1 MQIEIRLF
9 GNLKDMV
16 PESRPSISLEM
27 INRPVCVGQIIKELQ
42 LPDDISLITT
52 VNGKHATNDQFLQEG
67 DVLSIFPP
75 IAGG

>member
-16 PESRPSISLEM
+16 PERKPSISLKT
-27 INRPVCVGQIIKELQ
+27 INGPVHVGRIIKELQ

-52 VNGKHATNDQFLQEG
+52 VNGKHATEDQSLQEG